1 MKKKLTA
8 KTKAILALALVLA
21 AVVTIVGALTLA
33 TPPGENVVQTILSP
47 FRTAANAIVRQA
59 ERYYNYIFQYEALEA
74 DNEALRAR
82 VMQMEDEIRTADEL
96 QRENERLRQLL
107 NLTKEHEDYE
117 LVSAYIV
124 AWEESN
130 WKSTFTIGKGTNS
143 GIEVGLVAITEYG
156 QVVGLVTDVGPN
168 WATVT
173 TVLDSAS
180 EISATVA
187 STGYNGIVEGA
198 YATGQEGLL
207 RMSYLPT
214 DSVLRNNDQVLT
226 TGSTVYPRRLIIGYI
241 VDADIDE
248 TGVAKYAI
256 LQPAAGRGPWPLGD
270 RVTSVPSLIS
280 DAPKLAPV
288 TVMFPAALS
297 TYA

>member
-47 FRTAANAIVRQA
+47 FRAAANAIVRQA

-256 LQPAAGRGPWPLGD
+256 LQPAAD
-270 RVTSVPSLIS
+270 FDDIEQVFIITN
-280 DAPKLAPV
+280 
-288 TVMFPAALS
+288 
-297 TYA
+297 YENQ